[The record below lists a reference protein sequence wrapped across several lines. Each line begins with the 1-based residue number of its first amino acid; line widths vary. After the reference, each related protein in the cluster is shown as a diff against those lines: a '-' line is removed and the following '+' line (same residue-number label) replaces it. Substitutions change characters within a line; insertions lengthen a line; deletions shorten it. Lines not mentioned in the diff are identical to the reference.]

1 MQPGFCLRRKNSKL
15 LKKRGV
21 PMVFFRRI
29 AALFALCALLLLL
42 PCACGSPTVQESE
55 IPPLLLRPA
64 SFAQA
69 DAGTLL
75 DLNTADEAAL
85 SALPGIGP
93 VRAAAIVA
101 YRQAHGPFLSVEEL
115 TAVHGIGAATLEKLR
130 PLVTVSGD

>member
-21 PMVFFRRI
+21 PMIPLRRS
-29 AALFALCALLLLL
+29 AALFALCALLCALC
-42 PCACGSPTVQESE
+42 CACGSPAVQESE

-64 SFAQA
+64 AFAEE
-69 DAGTLL
+69 DAVVLL

-85 SALPGIGP
+85 SSLPGIGP

-101 YRQAHGPFLSVEEL
+101 YRQEHGPFTSVEEL

-130 PLVTVSGD
+130 PLVTASGD